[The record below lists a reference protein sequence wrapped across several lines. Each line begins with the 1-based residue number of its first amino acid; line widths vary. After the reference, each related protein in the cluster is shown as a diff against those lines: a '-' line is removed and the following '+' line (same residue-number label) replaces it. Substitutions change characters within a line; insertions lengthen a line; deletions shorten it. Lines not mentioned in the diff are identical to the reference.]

1 MSYLTDLFNPY
12 FLLFL
17 GTLLLV
23 VVSVVYYFESK
34 SRDQNHKIASMLS
47 LVSTLAEDVNNV
59 KMQINYLLT
68 TASVGGTNYQPLEQQ
83 NNNFIF
89 KEEKKLIEVSDDES
103 TINDDLTED
112 EDDITDLSDDE
123 LFDEKYNN
131 NDVKILKLNICKET
145 NTKNCDVSG
154 EEICDLEDFDE
165 TLSET
170 ISLSS
175 KNYNLSSGFVEDVLS
190 LHYETN
196 INDIC
201 EEKIEN
207 SNVFD
212 SSLKTI
218 NINLEEVNSETPHD
232 YKKLPLNKLRTI
244 VSEKGLSLDATK
256 MKKQE
261 ILKLLED

>member
-1 MSYLTDLFNPY
+1 
-12 FLLFL
+12 
-17 GTLLLV
+17 
-23 VVSVVYYFESK
+23 
-34 SRDQNHKIASMLS
+34 
-47 LVSTLAEDVNNV
+47 
-59 KMQINYLLT
+59 MQINYLLT
-68 TASVGGTNYQPLEQQ
+68 NAPVGGTNYQPLEQQ

-89 KEEKKLIEVSDDES
+89 KEEKKLIEVSDDEI
-103 TINDDLTED
+103 TINDEFSEDED
-112 EDDITDLSDDE
+112 EDDINDLSDDE
-123 LFDEKYNN
+123 LDNNKLFDEKYNN
-131 NDVKILKLNICKET
+131 NDVKILKLNIGKET
-145 NTKNCDVSG
+145 NTKNCDVSC

-170 ISLSS
+170 NSLSS

-207 SNVFD
+207 SKMFD